1 FPLERRLEAVVVLLM
16 TVLVGALV
24 FWGRGMLPMPF
35 IAMPPLIWAG
45 FRLGVREA
53 ATLIVILSG
62 IAVSATV
69 RGLGPF
75 AVGTQNTSLLLSGV
89 FVGRMAAT
97 MWPRAAVVP
106 ERRATPQERL
116 RLLERA
122 QPAQTAAEDASRA
135 KDDFLAMLSH
145 ELRTPLNSALGW
157 AAML

>member
-1 FPLERRLEAVVVLLM
+1 CLTARGTSWWTQPLVFALERRLDAVGFLLV

-24 FWGRGMLPMPF
+24 FWERGMLPVPF
-35 IAMPPLIWAG
+35 IAMPPLIWAA

-75 AVGTQNTSLLLSGV
+75 AVGNQNTSLLLVQV
-89 FVGRMAAT
+89 FMGTMAVT
-97 MWPRAAVVP
+97 TVPLAAVVT
-106 ERRATPQERL
+106 ERRAIAQARL

-122 QPAQTAAEDASRA
+122 QTGQTAAAHGSPA
-135 KDDFLAMLSH
+135 KDDFLAML
-145 ELRTPLNSALGW
+145 
-157 AAML
+157 